1 MPTID
6 RATMHVSPARL
17 IHPLAAV
24 ASALHLLAACAA
36 VPQPPPGDAVTRP
49 AEAVEIVL
57 PEGRSYRVSRED
69 SELRVVL
76 FPAGPLA
83 RFGHPH
89 VIGGAAVDGEVV
101 LAAEFQDSGLRLAVD
116 VAALEV
122 DRPEWRVAEGFEAEL
137 PESAMDDTRR
147 NMLSEAVLDAD
158 AHPAIVIESL
168 GLRGPDW
175 QPDVDIRITL
185 RGVARELTV
194 PVALHVEGDRL
205 TATGRFLLRQS
216 DFGIEPFSAAGGRL
230 QVADE
235 LLIRFRIVADA
246 D

>member
-6 RATMHVSPARL
+6 RAAMFVSPAAAL
-17 IHPLAAV
+17 LVLAG
-24 ASALHLLAACAA
+24 CQT

-69 SELRVVL
+69 SELRIVL

-116 VAALEV
+116 VEALEI
-122 DRPEWRVAEGFEAEL
+122 DRPEWRLAEGFEAEL
-137 PESAMDDTRR
+137 PESAIDDTRR
-147 NMLSEAVLDAD
+147 NMLSEAVLDAG

-185 RGVARELTV
+185 RGVVRELTV
-194 PVALHVEGDRL
+194 PLAINMEGERL

-246 D
+246 VR